1 MESCDLQPLQG
12 RTVAVTR
19 MRDQADSLGRFLR
32 SAGAEVIAAPTIELG
47 PVEDYDKV
55 DDALRHLDHYQWLV
69 LTSANGVDAM
79 FARIKAAGLDPR
91 CLAQVKIAAIGS
103 ATARRLIEHGV
114 QPNLVPPEAVGE
126 SMAQALIE
134 QGVKGSHIL
143 LLVADIARTQL
154 TDALQAA
161 GAQCDSLAVY
171 RTRRP
176 ATLPAAFIE
185 RLERGQIDWITLTSP
200 SSFVNLLS
208 LLGPQRCERLHAVG
222 LASIGP
228 VTTRAIREAGYSVA
242 VEADPHDVP
251 GLVSAIIDASTRD

>member
-1 MESCDLQPLQG
+1 MESRNLQPLHG

-32 SAGAEVIAAPTIELG
+32 SAGAEVIEAPTIELG
-47 PVEDYDKV
+47 PLDDYGEV
-55 DDALRHLDHYQWLV
+55 DDALRHLDRYQWLL

-79 FARIKAAGLDPR
+79 FDRIRAIGLDTR

-103 ATARRLIEHGV
+103 ATARRLMEQGTR
-114 QPNLVPPEAVGE
+114 PDLVPPEALGE
-126 SMAQALIE
+126 SMAQALIQ
-134 QGVKGSHIL
+134 QGVKGSCIL

-154 TDALQAA
+154 PDALQAA
-161 GAQCDSLAVY
+161 GAQCHSLAIY

-176 ATLPAAFIE
+176 TALPAVFVE
-185 RLERGQIDWITLTSP
+185 RLDRGQIDWITLTSP
-200 SSFVNLLS
+200 SSFVNLLL
-208 LLGPQRCERLHAVG
+208 LLGPQRCERLRTVG

-228 VTTRAIREAGYSVA
+228 VTTQAIRQAGYLVA
-242 VEADPHDVP
+242 AEADPHDVP

>member
-1 MESCDLQPLQG
+1 MGSHELQPLHG
-12 RTVAVTR
+12 RTIAVTR
-19 MRDQADSLGRFLR
+19 MRGQADSLSRFLR
-32 SAGAEVIAAPTIELG
+32 SAGAEVIEAPTIELG
-47 PVEDYDKV
+47 PVEDYGKV
-55 DDALRHLDHYQWLV
+55 DDALRRLDHYQWLV

-79 FARIKAAGLDPR
+79 LDRIRAIGLDSR

-103 ATARRLIEHGV
+103 ATARRLTEHGV
-114 QPNLVPPEAVGE
+114 RPNFVPPEAVGE
-126 SMAQALIE
+126 SMAQTLIE
-134 QGVKGSHIL
+134 EGVKGSLIL

-154 TDALQAA
+154 PDALQAA

-176 ATLPAAFIE
+176 AALPAVFVE
-185 RLERGQIDWITLTSP
+185 RLDRGRIDWITLTSP

-242 VEADPHDVP
+242 AEADPHDVP
-251 GLVSAIIDASTRD
+251 SLVSAIIDASTRD